1 MPHKYIPNRAAHA
14 LPPLQRLRT
23 RIRGEVEGE
32 YSPERR
38 SENRLG
44 GRECPRGA
52 RRPRNGAQ
60 ISTRARDG
68 GGGPLGAQCSAP
80 TPNAEAG
87 SPRQALPT
95 RVERGGAGSGT
106 SKEGPRKQLFPRK
119 RAGHPHPRVG
129 RGGRRGLLLIRFSRH
144 P

>member
-95 RVERGGAGSGT
+95 RVERGGQDQ
-106 SKEGPRKQLFPRK
+106 EPR
-119 RAGHPHPRVG
+119 
-129 RGGRRGLLLIRFSRH
+129 RRGLGSNSFPVNGLGT
-144 P
+144 PTPGWGAEGGGGCC